1 MLKELFPRAH
11 AHYSALPLLGPIAE
25 GYARWLLA
33 QEYRRCCVRLYLLTL
48 ARLDQA
54 LQQQGHRDLAEL
66 TREHLRACRP
76 DDSQDDRNLA
86 AIVTTLT
93 RYLDEQRL
101 LAPSAPTP
109 LNRTQTRVAAYRQFL
124 IEVRGFAASTQHA
137 HVSTATQFLEHIGYE
152 SQPQALEQLSD
163 QQLETF
169 VQRLSRTQ
177 CRASVQ
183 HSVAHV
189 RSFLRFLAEQALID
203 TGWEYHLDTPR
214 CYRQEQLP
222 RTLPWETVSAF
233 LSSIDRAAPMGL
245 RDYTLF
251 FLMAHY
257 GLRACD
263 VVALTLDDFRWRQH
277 ELHLTQR
284 KTAQPL
290 VLPLTDAVGNVVI
303 DYLRQRPATPSL
315 RVLLLRARAPLGALK
330 PTAVHDA
337 FNYWSQR
344 SQLQLP
350 FTSPHCLR
358 HSYAA
363 KLLRQGTSLK
373 AIGDLLGHRTLE
385 STATYLRL
393 ARENLREVAL
403 EVPQA
408 PTTEPRS

>member
-11 AHYSALPLLGPIAE
+11 THYSTLPLLGPIAE

-33 QEYRRCCVRLYLLTL
+33 QDYRRRCVRLYLLTL
-48 ARLDQA
+48 VRLDQA
-54 LQQQGHRDLAEL
+54 LRQQGHRDIDEL

-101 LAPSAPTP
+101 LAPSAPEP
-109 LNRTQTRVAAYRQFL
+109 LNRTQTQVTAYRQFL
-124 IEVRGFAASTQHA
+124 IEVRGFAASTQNA
-137 HVSTATQFLEHIGYE
+137 HVGTATQFLEHIGYE

-203 TGWEYHLDTPR
+203 TGWEYHLDMPR

-233 LSSIDRAAPMGL
+233 LASIDRATPMGL
-245 RDYTLF
+245 GDYTLF

-277 ELHLTQR
+277 QLHLTQR

-303 DYLRQRPATPSL
+303 DYLRQRPPTPSL

-385 STATYLRL
+385 STVTYLRL
-393 ARENLREVAL
+393 AREHLREVAL
-403 EVPQA
+403 EVPQT